1 MGSKQLRWCLCGSP
15 CLMSPGYGGS
25 YPRSHTVRG
34 FRAAGPSFC
43 RTGLSLGSCR
53 RGSVPGIFSGSFST
67 FILKQK
73 CCSVAQSC
81 LTLCDPMDCSTPGF
95 PISQSLFKLMSTE
108 LMMPSN
114 HLMLCFLLLLLP
126 SLFPSIRVFS
136 SESALGITRPKCWS
150 FSFSISPSNE
160 YSGLISFRKQKE
172 MLKSL
177 PNGQVLGLY

>member
-1 MGSKQLRWCLCGSP
+1 MNFSSPSPALSLLLAPLLPCRLSALEAKAQVTPAQRAWGVEGRRRVAMGSKQLRWCFCGSP

-25 YPRSHTVRG
+25 SPRSHTVLG

-73 CCSVAQSC
+73 CCSVAQLC

-95 PISQSLFKLMSTE
+95 PDY
-108 LMMPSN
+108 
-114 HLMLCFLLLLLP
+114 LP
-126 SLFPSIRVFS
+126 EFVQ
-136 SESALGITRPKCWS
+136 AH
-150 FSFSISPSNE
+150 
-160 YSGLISFRKQKE
+160 
-172 MLKSL
+172 
-177 PNGQVLGLY
+177 VH